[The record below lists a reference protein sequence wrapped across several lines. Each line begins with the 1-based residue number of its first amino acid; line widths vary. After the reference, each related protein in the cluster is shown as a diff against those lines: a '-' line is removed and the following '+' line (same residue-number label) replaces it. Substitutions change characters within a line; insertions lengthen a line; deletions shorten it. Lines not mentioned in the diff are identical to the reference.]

1 MRLLHTSDWHLGKVL
16 KGVDRLP
23 EQRAVLAEIVGIAA
37 DEGVDLVVVAGDV
50 FESAAPAPD
59 AQQLAFQTLLALRAT
74 GADVVV
80 IAGNHDNADAF
91 EAVRPVFGAAG
102 ITVLGRP
109 CLPEAGGVVVLGA
122 ARTGQPVQLALL
134 PFTSQ
139 RGIVRAADLFTGN
152 ASTANDRYAERMAR
166 IVTRLAAGFHAGAVN
181 VLVAHGTVTGA
192 RFGGGE
198 REAQSI
204 FDYHVP
210 ADVFP
215 VTGSYVALG
224 HLHRTQEVFAKCPAW
239 YSGSPIAVDF
249 GEEAASPSVLV
260 VDASPGSPARVR
272 RVELATPRRLRTLS
286 GTVAE
291 LAAAAAEASAGD
303 ALLRVV
309 VTEPARSGLGDEV
322 RALLPNAI
330 DIQVAPPA
338 AGRRPDRP
346 SRRSGRSTVEL
357 FHEYLAERNIA
368 DPAVEALFAE
378 LLDGVASAGGG

>member
-23 EQRAVLAEIVGIAA
+23 EQRSVMAEIVGIAG

-50 FESAAPAPD
+50 FESAAPPPE
-59 AQQLAFQTLLALRAT
+59 AQQLAFETLLALRAT

-80 IAGNHDNADAF
+80 IAGNHDNGDAF

-102 ITVLGRP
+102 IAVLGRA
-109 CLPEAGGVVVLGA
+109 CLPDAGGVLTLPA
-122 ARTGQPVQLALL
+122 ARTGEPVQVALL

-139 RGIVRAADLFTGN
+139 RGIVRAADLFTVN

-166 IVTRLAAGFHAGAVN
+166 IIARLAAGFDGSTVN
-181 VLVAHGTVTGA
+181 VLVVHGTITGA

-210 ADVFP
+210 AAVFP
-215 VTGSYVALG
+215 ITGSYVALG
-224 HLHRTQEVFAKCPAW
+224 HLHRTQEVPARCPAW

-249 GEEAASPSVLV
+249 GEEAASPSVLA
-260 VDASPGSPARVR
+260 VDAAPGRPARVR
-272 RVELATPRRLRTLS
+272 RIELRQPRRLRTLS
-286 GTVAE
+286 GTTAE
-291 LAAAAAEASAGD
+291 LAAAAAGVGD

-330 DIQVAPPA
+330 DIQVALPA
-338 AGRRPDRP
+338 AGAEADRP
-346 SRRSGRSTVEL
+346 SRRAGRSTVDL
-357 FHEYLAERNIA
+357 FHDYLAERNIA

-378 LLDGVASAGGG
+378 LLDGATSAGGG

>member
-1 MRLLHTSDWHLGKVL
+1 MRLLHTADWHLGKVL

-23 EQRAVLAEIVGIAA
+23 EQRAVLAEVVAVAA
-37 DEGVDLVVVAGDV
+37 DEGVELVVVAGDV
-50 FESAAPAPD
+50 FESGAPPPE
-59 AQQLAFQTLLALRAT
+59 AQRLAFETLLALRHIGT
-74 GADVVV
+74 DVVV

-91 EAVRPVFGAAG
+91 EAVRPVFAAAG
-102 ITVLGRP
+102 IHVLGRP
-109 CLPEAGGVVVLGA
+109 CLPEAGGVVTLTA
-122 ARTGQPVQLALL
+122 TRTREPVRLALL
-134 PFTSQ
+134 PFPSQ
-139 RGIVRAADLFTGN
+139 RAIIRAADLFGGT
-152 ASTANDRYAERMAR
+152 ASDANDRYAERVAKVIAR
-166 IVTRLAAGFHAGAVN
+166 LTVGFDGGAVN

-215 VTGSYVALG
+215 LAASYVALG
-224 HLHRTQEVFAKCPAW
+224 HLHRTQEVPARCPAW
-239 YSGSPIAVDF
+239 YSGSPVAVDF

-260 VDASPGSPARVR
+260 VDAAPGAPARVR
-272 RVELATPRRLRTLS
+272 RIELTAPLRLRTVT

-291 LAAAAAEASAGD
+291 LALAEVGD

-309 VTEPARSGLGDEV
+309 VTEPARAGLGDEV

-330 DIQVAPPA
+330 DIQVAAPDA
-338 AGRRPDRP
+338 APERRP
-346 SRRSGRSTVEL
+346 SRVGRTAVEL
-357 FHEYLAERNIA
+357 FHQYLAERNVE

-378 LLDGVASAGGG
+378 LLDAASTSGGE

>member
-1 MRLLHTSDWHLGKVL
+1 MRALHTSDWHLGKVL

-23 EQRAVLAEIVGIAA
+23 EQRAVMAEIVGIAA
-37 DEGVDLVVVAGDV
+37 AEGVDLVVVAGDV
-50 FESAAPAPD
+50 FESAAPPPD
-59 AQQLAFQTLLALRAT
+59 AQQLAFETLLALRAT

-102 ITVLGRP
+102 ITVLGRT
-109 CLPEAGGVVVLGA
+109 CLPDAGGVLRLAA
-122 ARTGQPVQLALL
+122 ARTGEPVQVALL

-152 ASTANDRYAERMAR
+152 ASTANDRYAERVAR
-166 IVTRLAAGFHAGAVN
+166 IVARLAAGFDGDTVN
-181 VLVAHGTVTGA
+181 LLVVHGTVTGA

-215 VTGSYVALG
+215 ITGSYVALG
-224 HLHRTQEVFAKCPAW
+224 HLHRTQEVPARCPAW

-249 GEEAASPSVLV
+249 GEEAASPSVLL
-260 VDASPGSPARVR
+260 VDAAPGKPARVS
-272 RVELATPRRLRTLS
+272 RVELRQPRRLRTVS
-286 GTVAE
+286 GTMAE
-291 LAAAAAEASAGD
+291 LATAAADVGD

-309 VTEPARSGLGDEV
+309 VTESARSGLGDEV
-322 RALLPNAI
+322 RALMPNAI
-330 DIQVAPPA
+330 DIQVAAPA
-338 AGRRPDRP
+338 ADRDRDRP
-346 SRRSGRSTVEL
+346 STRSGRSTADL
-357 FHEYLAERNIA
+357 FHDYLAERNIA
-368 DPAVEALFAE
+368 DSAVEALFAE
-378 LLDGVASAGGG
+378 LLDDAASAGGG